1 MDQADSPGIP
11 DNPEGKYG
19 KEAIM
24 KVRSVMNKPVKTVN
38 TETSLAAAGK
48 IMSKN
53 DCGVLPVVDNNN
65 KVVGVLTDRDV
76 CLALTSKN
84 RLASEVAVDEAMS
97 PRVFA
102 CGPDDEIQAA
112 LETMQYRLVRR
123 LPVLDENRRPVGI
136 LSIDDIVIHAGPAT
150 AKRPA
155 EVTYG
160 EAFSTL
166 KAICGTRLSHPPL
179 IVSP

>member
-1 MDQADSPGIP
+1 
-11 DNPEGKYG
+11 
-19 KEAIM
+19 M
-24 KVRSVMNKPVKTVN
+24 KVRAVMNKPVKTVN
-38 TETSLAAAGK
+38 AASSLAAAGK
-48 IMSKN
+48 IMSEN
-53 DCGVLPVVDNNN
+53 DCGVLPVVDEKNQ
-65 KVVGVLTDRDV
+65 VIGVLTDRDV
-76 CLALTSKN
+76 CLALTAKN
-84 RLASEVAVDEAMS
+84 RLASEVVVEEAMS

-112 LETMQYRLVRR
+112 LETMEYRLVRR
-123 LPVLDENRRPVGI
+123 LPVLDDSRKLVGI

-179 IVSP
+179 IVPA

>member
-1 MDQADSPGIP
+1 
-11 DNPEGKYG
+11 
-19 KEAIM
+19 M
-24 KVRSVMNKPVKTVN
+24 KVRAVMNKPVCTIPA
-38 TETSLAAAGK
+38 ESSLAAAGK
-48 IMSKN
+48 IMSEN
-53 DCGVLPVVDNNN
+53 DCGVLPVVDDRNQ
-65 KVVGVLTDRDV
+65 VIGVLTDRDV

-84 RLASEVAVDEAMS
+84 RLASEVPVNEAMS

-102 CGPDDEIQAA
+102 CGPDDEVQTA

-123 LPVLDENRRPVGI
+123 LPVLDDARKLVGI

-150 AKRPA
+150 AKPPT

-166 KAICGTRLSHPPL
+166 KVLCGLRASHPPL
-179 IVSP
+179 IISV